1 MMRCNLS
8 CWFNILSIELKHT
21 KQHKKS
27 ILFPLQLIV
36 MLLLA
41 MPSSSFRQP
50 HSLVCLFDCWLDWL
64 LCLYSIPSGRDSC
77 HHLLC
82 FRPFLPPT
90 SRLIVAFNEVCVGFC
105 GLSFPRW
112 FIHSCDHL
120 STCGWPLLWS
130 WPLWLNRCPRYHHR
144 HSWWCWWWL
153 GGYLEAAGHGWG
165 GWGKNGEK
173 RVLSPKKLMVAFN
186 VLIMVL

>member
-8 CWFNILSIELKHT
+8 CWFNVLSIKLKRT

-90 SRLIVAFNEVCVGFC
+90 SRLIVAFMRF
-105 GLSFPRW
+105 
-112 FIHSCDHL
+112 
-120 STCGWPLLWS
+120 
-130 WPLWLNRCPRYHHR
+130 
-144 HSWWCWWWL
+144 
-153 GGYLEAAGHGWG
+153 
-165 GWGKNGEK
+165 
-173 RVLSPKKLMVAFN
+173 VLVFVAFLSH
-186 VLIMVL
+186 VLPSGGDSFIRVIICPLVAGLCCDRDHYGWIAAHDTTTGIPDGVGGDWADIWRLLAMVGVVGVKTARKECWVQKS